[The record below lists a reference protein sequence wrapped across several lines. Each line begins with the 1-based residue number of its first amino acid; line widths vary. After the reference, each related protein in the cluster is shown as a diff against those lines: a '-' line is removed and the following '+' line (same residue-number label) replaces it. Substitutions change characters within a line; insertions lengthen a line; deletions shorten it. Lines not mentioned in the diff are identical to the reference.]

1 MKKVKK
7 YQGYY
12 LELDQKDKEWIQK
25 ELQTPLSSLAKLL
38 EDAGM
43 MTGAIQDIT
52 SHLMWRLR
60 DLRNGKTTG
69 EE

>member
-7 YQGYY
+7 YQGYF
-12 LELDQKDKEWIQK
+12 LDLDQSDKDWIQK

-43 MTGAIQDIT
+43 MNGAIQDIT

-69 EE
+69 KE

>member
-25 ELQTPLSSLAKLL
+25 ELQTPLSSLAKQKW
-38 EDAGM
+38 G
-43 MTGAIQDIT
+43 I
-52 SHLMWRLR
+52 
-60 DLRNGKTTG
+60 
-69 EE
+69 

>member
-1 MKKVKK
+1 MRKVIKHNM
-7 YQGYY
+7 
-12 LELDQKDKEWIQK
+12 ELDQNDKDWIQK

-43 MTGAIQDIT
+43 MNGAVQDIT

-60 DLRNGKTTG
+60 DLRNGKTS
-69 EE
+69 EKQ

>member
-1 MKKVKK
+1 MRKVIRHNM
-7 YQGYY
+7 
-12 LELDQKDKEWIQK
+12 ELDQSDKDWIQK

-43 MTGAIQDIT
+43 MSGAIQDIT

-60 DLRNGKTTG
+60 DLRNGKTS
-69 EE
+69 EKQ